1 MDATL
6 GETMSMAVDSM
17 KLWACAACMAVAA
30 SCDVVEDPVLD
41 VIQPCESDNAP
52 VFEPLASDIQR
63 VLLEDFTA
71 HQCGNCPPA
80 AELAHNLAVEHPGV
94 VIPLGIHAGDL
105 ANTNDNY
112 PTDWTCDES
121 VVFWNDLS
129 FQVNPVGRVN
139 RQADETAVKFQ
150 DEWVEAVD
158 LELAKLPAAGL
169 QMAVEFDEAAGKLA
183 VHVHITWFEDL
194 DGQAHLALLVSEN
207 HLFGPQLYYDNDPET
222 VVDYEFEHLLRGSLT
237 GAKGLVVADNAAAGD
252 AEQLCYASTWN
263 PLWDAVHTDIVA
275 VLTADNGSV
284 IQVLTAPVAE

>member
-1 MDATL
+1 MKV
-6 GETMSMAVDSM
+6 SMVGLRLWSCLVFWALAV
-17 KLWACAACMAVAA
+17 
-30 SCDVVEDPVLD
+30 SCDVVDDPVLD
-41 VIQPCESDNAP
+41 IIQPCDSDNAP
-52 VFEPLASDIQR
+52 VFEPLASDVQR

-105 ANTNDNY
+105 ANTSDDY
-112 PTDWTCDES
+112 PTDWTSDES

-139 RQADETAVKFQ
+139 RQADETAVKFE

-158 LELAKLPAAGL
+158 LELAKSPLAGL

-183 VHVHITWFEDL
+183 VHVHTTWFEDL
-194 DGQAHLALLVSEN
+194 EGQSRLALLVSEN
-207 HLFGPQLYYDNDPET
+207 HLFGPQLYYGNDPEY

-237 GAKGLVVADNAAAGD
+237 GAKGLVVAENAAAGH
-252 AEQLCYASTWN
+252 AEQLCYASSWN
-263 PLWDAVHTDIVA
+263 PAWDAVHTDIVA

-284 IQVLTAPVAE
+284 IQVLSAPVAE